1 MRFSTKAILTAVFA
15 LIAFV
20 AVAPVAHADGGQ
32 LDAVGHQFTLDNF
45 DIQGKHVDTTFQI
58 SAGTLALLLDGT
70 FGDLK
75 TLTIIS
81 GGTTYTFTD
90 VKIKSWGLGWG
101 DKGLDAKI
109 DFKFKGE
116 STASTNVP
124 EPATTLL
131 IGCGLLA
138 LAVVSSRKLLSA

>member
-1 MRFSTKAILTAVFA
+1 MRFSKKAILTAAFA
-15 LIAFV
+15 FIAFI

-32 LDAVGHQFTLDNF
+32 LDAVGHDFALDNF
-45 DIQGKHVDTTFQI
+45 SIQAKSVDTTFQI

-101 DKGLDAKI
+101 NKGLDANI

-116 STASTNVP
+116 STAATNVP
-124 EPATTLL
+124 EPATMLL
-131 IGCGLLA
+131 IGCGLLG

>member
-1 MRFSTKAILTAVFA
+1 MRFSSKAIITAVFA
-15 LIAFV
+15 LIAFI
-20 AVAPVAHADGGQ
+20 AVAPVAHADGGR
-32 LDAVGHQFTLDNF
+32 LDAVGHDFTLDNF
-45 DIQGKHVDTTFQI
+45 SLKNKSVDTTIQI

-101 DKGLDAKI
+101 NKGLDANI
-109 DFKFKGE
+109 DFAFKGE
-116 STASTNVP
+116 STSTGVP